1 MTFKELHFHIIS
13 PIYGVTKIYGWED
26 GVLGIGLHKGRIDKL
41 AESDETI
48 YVGYGKNTQI
58 IHTIKA
64 KKVQEY
70 PVHDIPGYKNTQ
82 TYVVK
87 STDLNKSQMTR
98 KDYELR
104 DMFKNGTL
112 S

>member
-41 AESDETI
+41 AETDETI
-48 YVGYGKNTQI
+48 DVGYGKNTQI
-58 IHTIKA
+58 IYTIKA

-70 PVHDIPGYKNTQ
+70 PVHDIPSYKNTQ

-87 STDLNKSQMTR
+87 STDLNKSQMT
-98 KDYELR
+98 KNDYRNRELC
-104 DMFKNGTL
+104 KLGVL
-112 S
+112 